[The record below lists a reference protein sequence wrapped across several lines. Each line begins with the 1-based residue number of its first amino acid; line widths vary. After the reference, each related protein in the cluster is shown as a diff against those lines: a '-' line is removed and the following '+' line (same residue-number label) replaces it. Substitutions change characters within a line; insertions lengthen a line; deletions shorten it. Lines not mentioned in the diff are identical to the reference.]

1 MVVVGGQSVSNF
13 LYEQTTLMRLTRW
26 ANNKHW
32 HAELPSFFNFL
43 PLFRSLTIKIDD
55 STLRQVNISSIG
67 NEKEEYVT
75 GCTSPP
81 SPQVLE
87 VESYSKQTVL
97 LEMNLHCSEGLDD
110 IPHET

>member
-1 MVVVGGQSVSNF
+1 MSNF
-13 LYEQTTLMRLTRW
+13 LYEQSTLMRLTRW

-67 NEKEEYVT
+67 NEKEDFLLDVL
-75 GCTSPP
+75 PP
-81 SPQVLE
+81 PMYL
-87 VESYSKQTVL
+87 KLKATVSRQY
-97 LEMNLHCSEGLDD
+97 CWK
-110 IPHET
+110 

>member
-1 MVVVGGQSVSNF
+1 MSNF
-13 LYEQTTLMRLTRW
+13 LYEQSTLMRLTRW

-67 NEKEEYVT
+67 NEKEDFSLDV
-75 GCTSPP
+75 PP
-81 SPQVLE
+81 PPPMYL
-87 VESYSKQTVL
+87 KLKATVSRQY
-97 LEMNLHCSEGLDD
+97 CWK
-110 IPHET
+110 

>member
-1 MVVVGGQSVSNF
+1 MSNF

-32 HAELPSFFNFL
+32 HAELPSFYNFL

-55 STLRQVNISSIG
+55 STLRQVNINSIG

-75 GCTSPP
+75 GCTPP
-81 SPQVLE
+81 HPPPPQVLE

-97 LEMNLHCSEGLDD
+97 LEMNLHRSEGLDD
-110 IPHET
+110 IPHGT